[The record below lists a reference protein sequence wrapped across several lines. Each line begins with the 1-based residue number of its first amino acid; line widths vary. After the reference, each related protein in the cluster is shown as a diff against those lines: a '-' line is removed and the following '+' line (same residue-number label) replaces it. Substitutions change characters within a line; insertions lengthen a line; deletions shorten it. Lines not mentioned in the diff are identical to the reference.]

1 MYGFICGIR
10 KLISICEE
18 YAKQHGLI
26 YNPKKSELL
35 VFIGKNK
42 SPTCVLPVQLSGKLV
57 NRVTEFKYLGHIV
70 TENLKDDK
78 DMERERRALAVR
90 ANMLARRFAGCSLPI
105 KIALFKAYC
114 QTFYTSGLW
123 ASCTQRAAHILRV
136 QYNNAFRALLRL
148 PYHCSAS
155 GMFADAHT
163 DDYFAIMRKKVA
175 SVIQRVRVST
185 NSILKVFADRLDGP
199 TMGRFI
205 RLHVQNV
212 AGSISLW

>member
-1 MYGFICGIR
+1 MVLLSPSICGIR
-10 KLISICEE
+10 KLLAICEG
-18 YAKQHGLI
+18 YAEQHGLK

-35 VFIGKNK
+35 VFTGKNK
-42 SPTCVLPVQLSGKLV
+42 SPTCVPPVQLSGTLLQ
-57 NRVTEFKYLGHIV
+57 RVTEFKYLGHIV

-90 ANMLARRFAGCSLPI
+90 AGQYADS
-105 KIALFKAYC
+105 KAYC
-114 QTFYTSGLW
+114 QTFYTSSLW
-123 ASCTQRAAHILRV
+123 ASCTRRAAHALLV

-148 PYHCSAS
+148 PYYCSAS

-175 SVIQRVRVST
+175 SIIRRVRVST
-185 NSILKVFADRLDGP
+185 NSILKLFAERLDGP

-205 RLHVQNV
+205 KLHVQNV
-212 AGSISLW
+212 TGSISLW